1 MRPSALVGWWW
12 ALFLLMLVG
21 RRISDV
27 KSDAGA
33 ADASGAQGVA
43 IFFAVA
49 MVAALGLWG
58 LLLRR
63 ITKDQHDRIYGGRQ
77 AR

>member
-1 MRPSALVGWWW
+1 VSTSP
-12 ALFLLMLVG
+12 
-21 RRISDV
+21 
-27 KSDAGA
+27 DAR
-33 ADASGAQGVA
+33 SRSA

-63 ITKDQHDRIYGGRQ
+63 ITKDQHDRVYGGRQ